1 MALETVRLRYLEE
14 NTVRIRLAS
23 PDAVRATCEI
33 GGEGRFENVEV
44 IRCFPL
50 TLPGQCLTLIGEDG
64 KELGIVRDPTLLDS
78 ESRRAVDSLLTR
90 RYFTP
95 EIQRI
100 DRLTLEAS
108 LWRWQVT
115 TNRGAVMFYLRG
127 VRDSIHEV
135 APGRWE
141 IFSVDGQRYEI
152 RDISALD
159 ARSRALF
166 EGLF

>member
-1 MALETVRLRYLEE
+1 VRLRYLEE
-14 NTVRIRLAS
+14 DTVRIRLAL

-33 GGEGRFENVEV
+33 AGEGRFDNVEV

-50 TLPGQCLTLIGEDG
+50 TLPDRYITLIGEDG
-64 KELGIVRDPTLLDS
+64 NELGVVRDPALLDA
-78 ESRRAVDSLLTR
+78 ESREAVESLLAR

-115 TNRGAVMFYLRG
+115 TNRGSVTFYLRG

-135 APGRWE
+135 APGRWQ

-152 RDISALD
+152 RDLGALD

>member
-1 MALETVRLRYLEE
+1 MAVETVRLRYLEE
-14 NTVRIRLAS
+14 NTVRIRLAL
-23 PDAVRATCEI
+23 PDSVRATCEV
-33 GGEGRFENVEV
+33 GEEGRFENVEV
-44 IRCFPL
+44 VRSFPL
-50 TLPGQCLTLIGEDG
+50 TIPDQYITLIAADG
-64 KELGIVRDPTLLDS
+64 AEIGIVRDPTLLDE
-78 ESRRAVDSLLTR
+78 ESRAAVDSLLAR

-100 DRLTLEAS
+100 ERLTQEAS
-108 LWRWQVT
+108 LWRWRVM
-115 TNRGAVMFYLRG
+115 TNRGEVTFYLRG

-135 APGRWE
+135 APGRWQ

-152 RDISALD
+152 RDLGALD

>member
-1 MALETVRLRYLEE
+1 MRLRYLEE
-14 NTVRIRLAS
+14 STVSIRLAL

-33 GGEGRFENVEV
+33 RGEGRFENVEV
-44 IRCFPL
+44 LRCFPL
-50 TLPGQCLTLIGEDG
+50 TIPDGYVTLIGEDG
-64 KELGIVRDPTLLDS
+64 SEIGIVRDPTLLDEGS
-78 ESRRAVDSLLTR
+78 QAAMESLLSR

-95 EIQRI
+95 EIERI
-100 DRLTLEAS
+100 ERLSQEAS
-108 LWRWQVT
+108 LWRWRVM
-115 TNRGAVMFYLRG
+115 TNRGEVTFYLRS

-135 APGRWE
+135 APGRWQ

-152 RDISALD
+152 RDLSALD